1 MAPDGSQPR
10 IVLPGV
16 AAYSA
21 SKAGVAHLT
30 RALAREWA
38 KHGINVNAL
47 LPGYISTELN
57 DEWLASESGQKII
70 GKTPRRR
77 VMPEQSLDEA
87 LLFLASDNSQFVTG
101 TDLLA
106 DDGQSI

>member
-1 MAPDGSQPR
+1 
-10 IVLPGV
+10 
-16 AAYSA
+16 
-21 SKAGVAHLT
+21 VAHLT

-38 KHGINVNAL
+38 KYGINVNAL
-47 LPGYISTELN
+47 LPGYIATELN
-57 DEWLASESGQKII
+57 DEWLKGESGQKVI

-77 VMPEQSLDEA
+77 VMGEQSLDEA

-101 TDLLA
+101 TDLLV